1 MIKTID
7 IPKSIIFQQKEIR
20 RIWFEDQ
27 WYFSIIDIVGVL
39 TDSPYP
45 RQYWEKTKQRE
56 FLDIQLS
63 PIWLQLKLSSTDGK
77 KYDTDCANMENILRI
92 IQSIPSPKAEPFKR
106 WLAKVGYERIQ
117 EIGDPEI
124 AVNRARGHWQKL
136 GRNDKWIQQRM
147 MSQETRNKLTDY
159 WKDHEI
165 TEQQEFA
172 ILTNIIHQEWS
183 DLTVKD
189 HKNLKGLKN
198 QNLRDHMSELE
209 LIFSALAEA
218 STRTIAQSVNATG
231 MPQNINASHRGGNIA
246 KIARTKLESESKTKV
261 ITGENFLSK
270 IKKIK

>member
-1 MIKTID
+1 MTKTID

-27 WYFSIIDIVGVL
+27 WYFSIVDVVEALTNSPNSRSYWKVLKHRL
-39 TDSPYP
+39 TDEGS
-45 RQYWEKTKQRE
+45 QVVTKCN
-56 FLDIQLS
+56 
-63 PIWLQLKLSSTDGK
+63 QLKVMAKDGK
-77 KYDTDCANMENILRI
+77 YYLTDCSNIEGLFRI

-136 GRNDKWIQQRM
+136 GRSDKWIQQRM
-147 MSQETRNKLTDY
+147 MGQETRNKLTDY

-165 TEQQEFA
+165 TEEQEFA

-183 DLTVKD
+183 DLTIKD

-218 STRTIAQSVNATG
+218 STRTIAKSFNATG
-231 MPQNINASHRGGNIA
+231 MPQNVDASHRGGQIA
-246 KIARTKLESESKTKV
+246 KQARVKLESESKTKV
-261 ITGENFLSK
+261 ISSENYLN
-270 IKKIK
+270 KKIKQ